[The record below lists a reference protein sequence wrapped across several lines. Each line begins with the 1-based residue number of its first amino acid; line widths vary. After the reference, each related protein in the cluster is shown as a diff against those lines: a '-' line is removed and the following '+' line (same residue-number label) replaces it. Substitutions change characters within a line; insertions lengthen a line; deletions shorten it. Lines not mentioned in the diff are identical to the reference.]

1 MSILVRASRKFD
13 FSLTGFSVIVSSF
26 VKKKKKQQTNCGAM
40 LILLYSTKP
49 DENKVLGRNFIRRLC
64 QTLISAGRKTR
75 WIRNKFN
82 SLTIYFVD

>member
-1 MSILVRASRKFD
+1 MPILVRASRKFD
-13 FSLTGFSVIVSSF
+13 FSLTDFSVIVNSF
-26 VKKKKKQQTNCGAM
+26 VKKKKKKKNCGAM
-40 LILLYSTKP
+40 LIFLYSTKP